1 MKKTTM
7 KKSKKKAV
15 YVICRGYYC
24 GVHAGY
30 IKEKDGNHVVLNE
43 SRRLWVWKAV
53 KGISLSDVA
62 KYGITADG
70 SKVCT
75 KLSEI
80 WLGDVYEIIPCTD
93 AARKTIEE
101 ADDAAFD

>member
-1 MKKTTM
+1 MENEKKN
-7 KKSKKKAV
+7 AV

-30 IKEKDGNHVVLNE
+30 IKEREGNHVVLNE
-43 SRRLWVWKAV
+43 SRRLWKWKAV
-53 KGISLSDVA
+53 KGISLSEVA
-62 KYGITADG
+62 KYGIDASG

-75 KLSEI
+75 KLAEI
-80 WLGDVYEIIPCTD
+80 WLGDVYEVIPCTD

-101 ADDAAFD
+101 VADADAD

>member
-1 MKKTTM
+1 MEKTT
-7 KKSKKKAV
+7 KPE

-30 IKEKDGNHVVLNE
+30 IKEREGNHVVLNE
-43 SRRLWVWKAV
+43 SRRLWKWKAV

-75 KLSEI
+75 KLDVI

-93 AARKTIEE
+93 AARKSIEE
-101 ADDAAFD
+101 TADADVE

>member
-1 MKKTTM
+1 MKNTTM
-7 KKSKKKAV
+7 KKSNKKAV

-30 IKEKDGNHVVLNE
+30 IKKIDGNHVVLNE
-43 SRRLWVWKAV
+43 SRRLWKWKSV

-62 KYGITADG
+62 KYGITADD
-70 SKVCT
+70 SYVCT
-75 KLSEI
+75 KLDEI
-80 WLGDVYEIIPCTD
+80 WLGDVYEVIPCTD

-101 ADDAAFD
+101 AEDASFD